1 MGRVGRVLV
10 PKLEER
16 GLTVQSR
23 DLSNADIA
31 IDFTTPDA
39 VVSNVSECIDAGV
52 PVIVGTTGWDPT
64 DVSERA
70 KARGVPVFVA
80 PNFAIGAVLMM
91 RLSALASALLPQA
104 HIVEMHDVGKRDM
117 PSGTAL
123 ATAKRMGTRP
133 GISSIRL
140 PGLIAHQEVIFSSPG
155 EILTIRHDSLSRE
168 SFVAGVLLAVER
180 VQSLPAG
187 VTIGLDALIA

>member
-1 MGRVGRVLV
+1 MD
-10 PKLEER
+10 
-16 GLTVQSR
+16 LT
-23 DLSNADIA
+23 DADVA

-39 VVSNVSECIDAGV
+39 VASNVTDCIDAGV
-52 PVIVGTTGWDPT
+52 PVIVGTTGWDPA
-64 DVSERA
+64 DVSARA
-70 KARGVPVFVA
+70 EARGVPVFVA

-91 RLSALASALLPQA
+91 RLSALASAWLPNA
-104 HIVEMHDVGKRDM
+104 HIVEMHDPAKVDR

-140 PGLIAHQEVIFSSPG
+140 PGLISHQEVIFSSPG

-168 SFVAGVLLAVER
+168 TFVAGVLLAVER

-187 VTIGLDALIA
+187 VTVGLDALLR